1 MYIDIFLII
10 LLFWAIFSGW
20 RNGFIKELF
29 NTLGVIVG
37 LVIAAVLYYGF
48 PVFLAVSGSHTN
60 MLLSIGMFLILCI
73 LLPFFLGF
81 IANRL
86 TSAVKG
92 MYLGI
97 PNSLL
102 GCGMSIVK
110 FVLLVSFAFNIMDH
124 LNIMSSKHTETSHLY
139 EPTKSILPFVHGQA
153 EEKIKEYQPQGD
165 SSQSDTIWIDLGTK
179 NPMSE

>member
-1 MYIDIFLII
+1 MYIDLFIII
-10 LLFWAIFSGW
+10 LLLWALFSGW

-29 NTLGVIVG
+29 NTLGVIAG
-37 LVIAAVLYYGF
+37 LVVAAILYYGF
-48 PVFLAVSGSHTN
+48 PVFLAVSGSQTN

-102 GCGMSIVK
+102 GCGISVVK
-110 FVLLVSFAFNIMDH
+110 FVLIVSFAFNIMDH
-124 LNIMSSKHTETSHLY
+124 LNIMSRKHTETSHLY
-139 EPTKSILPFVHGQA
+139 EPAKSILPFVHERA
-153 EEKIKEYQPQGD
+153 EEKIKEYQPKD
-165 SSQSDTIWIDLGTK
+165 ASSASDTLWINLGNK
-179 NPMSE
+179 NLLSE